1 MMETRQFGHT
11 NHWSTIAILGAF
23 AFSNTSQSET
33 DQTMERVITAGVNH
47 IDVAPTY
54 GDAELRLAPWLA
66 RERERFFLGCKT
78 MERTASGVRE
88 ALHRSLERLHVD
100 SFDLYQ
106 IHAITTMEELDA
118 ATAPGGALQGII
130 EARDAGLTKFI
141 GITGHGVN
149 APAIFLEALNRFDF
163 DSVLFPINF
172 ILYANPDYRQKADQL
187 LEECHQKDVG
197 VMAIKSIA
205 KSPWGESPQTY
216 NTWYR
221 PFDDPD
227 RIQEAVN
234 FALSQDIT
242 GICTAG
248 DPHLLT
254 LLLQACENYTPLTE
268 SEQVAMIAKTGAYQP
283 LFE

>member
-88 ALHRSLERLHVD
+88 ALHRSLERLQVD

-118 ATAPGGALQGII
+118 ATMPGGALQGII